1 MVEAALERI
10 AMAKQISTLAELL
23 TNSVASYADNPL
35 FGQRSDDGSW
45 HWTTYADFGDS
56 VEKARGGLASLGI
69 GHGDRVAAISDNRVE
84 WAVGAYATY
93 SLGAAWV
100 PMYEAQ
106 TQKDWV
112 FILKDCGAK
121 ILFAATDGIRAQ
133 VEEVSD
139 QIPALQTIVVI
150 DDPAGGNSIDYTE
163 LLARGAAS
171 PAPVAVVSSDDLA
184 GLIYT
189 SGTTGDPKG
198 VRLSHGNFTSNI
210 NAVAEIF
217 PLEEDDRSASFL
229 PWAHSFG
236 QTVELHMLTYFGAST
251 GITSAKTL
259 IRDMPEITPTILV
272 AVPTIFNK
280 VYDGLKKRMEAEGGI
295 TKTLFDAAVANG
307 RKRIQLEKRGKRS
320 RWIDLKNDLFDK
332 IVFTKVRAAFGG
344 RLRYAFSGGA
354 AISTEVAEFISAVG
368 IVVYE
373 GYGLTETSPIVTC
386 NIKGARRVG
395 SVGRAIPGVTVEI
408 DTDITGDKEIG
419 EIVVHGPNVMMGYH
433 NLPVADAEVFT
444 PDHGFRTGDLG
455 HVDGDGYLY
464 IRGRIKEQYKLENG
478 KYVVP
483 SPIEE
488 QLQLSGFIS
497 QVMVYGEQRPH
508 NVAIIVPDIEYLVKW
523 AGENDLDA
531 SDIDVLL
538 ADEKVKELYKTEV
551 NRGQSSIKHYERVR
565 DFFLDGDEFTPENG
579 MLTPSLKV
587 KRRAVM
593 AKFGGEI
600 DAMYESADPLIGR
613 NE

>member
-1 MVEAALERI
+1 MTTEI
-10 AMAKQISTLAELL
+10 ATLAELL
-23 TNSVASYADNPL
+23 TNSVANYSDNQL
-35 FGQRSDDGSW
+35 FGERGEGGEW
-45 HWTTYADFGDS
+45 HWTSYAEFGDATA
-56 VEKARGGLASLGI
+56 KARGGLASLGVR
-69 GHGDRVAAISDNRVE
+69 HGDRVAAISDNRVE

-112 FILKDCGAK
+112 YILRDSGAK
-121 ILFAATDGIRAQ
+121 VLFAATDGIRAQ
-133 VEEVSD
+133 VEEVAAELPD
-139 QIPALQTIVVI
+139 LEMIIVI
-150 DDPAGGNSIDYTE
+150 DDPAGGDSIDYTE
-163 LLARGAAS
+163 LLARGAAN
-171 PAPVAVVSSDDLA
+171 PVSVAIVSSDDLA

-236 QTVELHMLTYFGAST
+236 QTVELHTLTYFGAST
-251 GITSAKTL
+251 GLTSAKTL
-259 IRDMPEITPTILV
+259 IRDMPEIKPTILV
-272 AVPTIFNK
+272 SVPTVFNK

-295 TKTLFDAAVANG
+295 TKKLFDAAITNG
-307 RKRIQLEKRGKRS
+307 RKRIQLEKQGKRS

-332 IVFTKVRAAFGG
+332 IIFTKVRAAFGG

-386 NIKGARRVG
+386 NVKGARRVG

-408 DTDITGDKEIG
+408 DTDVTGDREIG

-433 NLPVADAEVFT
+433 NLPDADAEVFT

-455 HVDGDGYLY
+455 HIDEDGYLF

-497 QVMVYGEQRPH
+497 QTMVYGEQRPY
-508 NVAIIVPDIEYLVKW
+508 NVAVVIPDAEYLAKW
-523 AGENDLDA
+523 ADENGIDSSDLG
-531 SDIDVLL
+531 VLL
-538 ADEKVKELYKTEV
+538 MDPKVKELFKTELD
-551 NRGQSSIKHYERVR
+551 RAQSSIKHYERVR
-565 DFFLDGDEFTPENG
+565 DFVLAPDEFTPENG

-593 AKFGGEI
+593 TKFGAELDALYEGE
-600 DAMYESADPLIGR
+600 DPFIGR